1 MRAPQRDTAYPL
13 FSMSTT
19 VGLGVSGDVLHSAF
33 EAAGAALATADPAGR
48 ITWANAAFHALH
60 GVPPG
65 GLRDV
70 LLRDLAVARPGAPSP
85 LPEPLSSG
93 FQGVVRLR
101 RLDGTV
107 FFADLA
113 VTACSG
119 GLAIAARDVTSE
131 RRSAAAH
138 ECLRAL
144 LRTVR
149 ESPSPAELFPIVHAL
164 LVRLLPAPCLAVVG
178 LDPETARVELL
189 YSAPEDLGE
198 DVRESL
204 WAVAGRVLAAGAPL
218 RLGPEA
224 WEAERAAGRLPI
236 PAIPATSWL
245 GASLGDDLGALV
257 VWASGGSEHDATDA
271 ELLETL
277 APQVGQALQR
287 GREEARR
294 ERELLERT
302 ALMEAISDAG
312 QALVTIR
319 DGFIVQANDAALRL
333 TETAREELV
342 GRRLLLELAPP
353 AERPRLARLLAAPAP
368 EPFETAIALPGDGR
382 REVQMAIRTVDLPS
396 GRLQLAVFSDVT
408 SLVTS
413 ARTDYLTGLPNRRA
427 TEDALQ
433 REWERL
439 RRRSGAFALSRGDA
453 GDLRSSPP
461 LSVVM
466 IDIDDFSVFN
476 DEHGHHTGDE
486 MLRRTALVLRAA
498 LRSCDVVGRWG
509 GEEFL
514 AILPETD
521 AAGAEI
527 VAERFRS
534 AVESD
539 AFYDLPRFGDDD
551 GRAEGQRLQ
560 VTISAGVATAASPRA
575 KTGEGVVRRADAA
588 LYAAKT
594 AGKNRVVA
602 APDEGN
608 LEE

>member
-1 MRAPQRDTAYPL
+1 
-13 FSMSTT
+13 
-19 VGLGVSGDVLHSAF
+19 
-33 EAAGAALATADPAGR
+33 
-48 ITWANAAFHALH
+48 
-60 GVPPG
+60 
-65 GLRDV
+65 
-70 LLRDLAVARPGAPSP
+70 
-85 LPEPLSSG
+85 
-93 FQGVVRLR
+93 
-101 RLDGTV
+101 
-107 FFADLA
+107 
-113 VTACSG
+113 
-119 GLAIAARDVTSE
+119 
-131 RRSAAAH
+131 
-138 ECLRAL
+138 
-144 LRTVR
+144 
-149 ESPSPAELFPIVHAL
+149 
-164 LVRLLPAPCLAVVG
+164 
-178 LDPETARVELL
+178 
-189 YSAPEDLGE
+189 
-198 DVRESL
+198 
-204 WAVAGRVLAAGAPL
+204 
-218 RLGPEA
+218 
-224 WEAERAAGRLPI
+224 
-236 PAIPATSWL
+236 
-245 GASLGDDLGALV
+245 
-257 VWASGGSEHDATDA
+257 
-271 ELLETL
+271 
-277 APQVGQALQR
+277 
-287 GREEARR
+287 
-294 ERELLERT
+294 
-302 ALMEAISDAG
+302 MEAISDAG

-439 RRRSGAFALSRGDA
+439 RRRSGAFALARGDA
-453 GDLRSSPP
+453 ADLRSSPP

-539 AFYDLPRFGDDD
+539 AFYDLPRFGNDA
-551 GRAEGQRLQ
+551 GHEEGQRLQ
-560 VTISAGVATAASPRA
+560 VTISAGVATASSPRA
-575 KTGEGVVRRADAA
+575 KTGEEVVRRADAA

>member
-1 MRAPQRDTAYPL
+1 
-13 FSMSTT
+13 MSTT
-19 VGLGVSGDVLHSAF
+19 TGLGVAGEVLHSAF
-33 EAAGAALATADPAGR
+33 EAVGAAVATADPAGR
-48 ITWANAAFHALH
+48 ITWANTAFHALH
-60 GVPPG
+60 AVPQG

-70 LLRDLAVARPGAPSP
+70 LLRDLAVGRPGAPSS
-85 LPEPLSSG
+85 LPEPLSAG

-107 FFADLA
+107 FFADLS

-119 GLAIAARDVTSE
+119 GLAVAARDVTSE

-149 ESPSPAELFPIVHAL
+149 ESPAPAELFPIVHAL

-189 YSAPEDLGE
+189 YAVPEELGE
-198 DVRESL
+198 DVRDAL
-204 WAVAGRVLAAGAPL
+204 WAVADRVLATGAPV

-224 WEAERAAGRLPI
+224 WQAERAAGRLPV
-236 PAIPATSWL
+236 PAIPETSWL
-245 GASLGDDLGALV
+245 GAPLGDDLGALV
-257 VWASGGSEHDATDA
+257 VWASGGFEHDATDS
-271 ELLETL
+271 ELLGTL

-287 GREEARR
+287 GRDAARR

-312 QALVTIR
+312 QALVTLR
-319 DGFIVQANDAALRL
+319 DGFVVQANDAALRL
-333 TETAREELV
+333 TEASREGLV
-342 GRRLLLELAPP
+342 GRRLLLELVPP
-353 AERPRLARLLAAPAP
+353 AERSRLARLLAAASP
-368 EPFETAIALPGDGR
+368 EPFETAIALPGGGR
-382 REVQMAIRTVDLPS
+382 REVQMAIRAVDLPS
-396 GRLQLAVFSDVT
+396 GLLQLAVFHDVT

-427 TEDALQ
+427 TEEALH

-439 RRRSGAFALSRGDA
+439 RRRSGAFALARGET
-453 GDLRSSPP
+453 GDLRTSPP

-521 AAGAEI
+521 SAGAAN

-539 AFYDLPRFGDDD
+539 AFYDLPRFGGDA
-551 GRAEGQRLQ
+551 GRAEGPRLQ
-560 VTISAGVATAASPRA
+560 VTISAGVATATNPVAR
-575 KTGEGVVRRADAA
+575 TGEEVVRRADAA
-588 LYAAKT
+588 LYAAKSS
-594 AGKNRVVA
+594 GKNRVVS

-608 LEE
+608 LGE